1 MPCTKAWSIA
11 QGGHYQTHTVLCCAQ
26 AGCPARNITI
36 ITRPRPCSASPRTK
50 RNCRITNCSFFNV
63 SQSVFLSPYSLLR
76 FRRVLGST
84 PHGRLRT
91 GIWDPSYLIFFI
103 CFVYLLS
110 CASWR
115 VKKEKKIRF
124 SKKYIFKNCIVREF
138 FFLLYLL
145 DSVIMLGVFHLCLGV
160 YSKWCLTFDVMR
172 KEINPRPRRSKI
184 GRANWRE
191 DSA

>member
-160 YSKWCLTFDVMR
+160 YSK
-172 KEINPRPRRSKI
+172 
-184 GRANWRE
+184 
-191 DSA
+191 